1 MLIYPQT
8 AYFSNKR
15 QSLFLGAELSFFS
28 LSMASRERS
37 EGNEGSFIWQVYSFH
52 FISESC
58 SALGPGWDPL
68 KLQSFFSPF
77 LTEMNEV
84 L

>member
-15 QSLFLGAELSFFS
+15 QSLFLGAELSKRALLFS
-28 LSMASRERS
+28 LSMASRESS
-37 EGNEGSFIWQVYSFH
+37 EGNEGGFIWQVHSFH
-52 FISESC
+52 FIAESC

-68 KLQSFFSPF
+68 KLQSFFF
-77 LTEMNEV
+77 LSEGNK
-84 L
+84 